1 MDAVRAI
8 LEVPVIQQR
17 SAEWYERRK
26 ARITASEVAAILGQ
40 NPYEGARDVML
51 RKRGLGKPF
60 TGNIATRYGQAHEAA
75 AIAAYCAALG
85 RVSFEVGLI
94 DYEAIHGKGE
104 LSFLAGSPDGI
115 TVLRAKKKAC
125 LRAEP
130 EEAKEAKE
138 TKEAEAEEADEAK
151 EPESGPRVVRVIGP
165 NGDEPRPLVSD
176 AGFFLRGAT
185 PGATLGAT
193 PGATPGA
200 GEQYSEGEKKDAPEP
215 LEPLEPVMLEV
226 KCPFRRAIVPG
237 VIPAHYYAQVQI
249 NMLICGL
256 PHADFVEY
264 RPPPNFELNIVR
276 VTPDHAWIR
285 AAIPRLRAF
294 HESMLVA
301 IQEQEAMEQSGDA
314 AKTVR
319 PITVQG
325 ARL

>member
-1 MDAVRAI
+1 MDAVCAI

-26 ARITASEVAAILGQ
+26 ARITASEAAAILGQ

-115 TVLRAKKKAC
+115 TVLRAKKKFC
-125 LRAEP
+125 AEP
-130 EEAKEAKE
+130 KE
-138 TKEAEAEEADEAK
+138 T
-151 EPESGPRVVRVIGP
+151 ESGPRVVRVIGP

-176 AGFFLRGAT
+176 ARFFLREA
-185 PGATLGAT
+185 AH
-193 PGATPGA
+193 
-200 GEQYSEGEKKDAPEP
+200 SDALDSAESAPA
-215 LEPLEPVMLEV
+215 MLEV

-276 VTPDHAWIR
+276 VTPDHAWLR
-285 AAIPRLRAF
+285 DAIPRLRAF

-301 IQEQEAMEQSGDA
+301 IKEQESKE
-314 AKTVR
+314 
-319 PITVQG
+319 
-325 ARL
+325 

>member
-17 SAEWYERRK
+17 SAEWYEKRK
-26 ARITASEVAAILGQ
+26 ARITASEVAAILGE

-115 TVLRAKKKAC
+115 TVLRAQKKVE
-125 LRAEP
+125 LD
-130 EEAKEAKE
+130 
-138 TKEAEAEEADEAK
+138 TQVQSD
-151 EPESGPRVVRVIGP
+151 GPRVVRVIGP

-176 AGFFLRGAT
+176 AGFFLRGLAE
-185 PGATLGAT
+185 PELAAL
-193 PGATPGA
+193 A
-200 GEQYSEGEKKDAPEP
+200 GRAD
-215 LEPLEPVMLEV
+215 PLEPVMLEV
-226 KCPFRRAIVPG
+226 KCPFRRAIVHG

-256 PHADFVEY
+256 PRADFVEY

-276 VTPDHAWIR
+276 VTPDHAWLR
-285 AAIPRLRAF
+285 AAVPRLRAF
-294 HESMLVA
+294 HDSMLVA
-301 IQEQEAMEQSGDA
+301 CAPCEEQDA
-314 AKTVR
+314 AR
-319 PITVQG
+319 EAP
-325 ARL
+325 

>member
-17 SAEWYERRK
+17 TPEWYERRK
-26 ARITASEVAAILGQ
+26 ARITASEAAAILGQ

-115 TVLRAKKKAC
+115 TVLRAKKKFG
-125 LRAEP
+125 LRAET
-130 EEAKEAKE
+130 EESKEPNEPKE
-138 TKEAEAEEADEAK
+138 T

-176 AGFFLRGAT
+176 ARLFLREA
-185 PGATLGAT
+185 P
-193 PGATPGA
+193 PGATPV
-200 GEQYSEGEKKDAPEP
+200 APHSDSLDSVEANCA
-215 LEPLEPVMLEV
+215 LDPVMLEV

-276 VTPDHAWIR
+276 VTPDHAWLG

-301 IQEQEAMEQSGDA
+301 IQEQEASKGVPEHGN
-314 AKTVR
+314 
-319 PITVQG
+319 
-325 ARL
+325 

>member
-17 SAEWYERRK
+17 SAQWYEKRK
-26 ARITASEVAAILGQ
+26 ERITASEVAAILGE

-115 TVLRAKKKAC
+115 TVIRAQKNAQGAC
-125 LRAEP
+125 G
-130 EEAKEAKE
+130 
-138 TKEAEAEEADEAK
+138 DD
-151 EPESGPRVVRVIGP
+151 GPRVVRVIGP

-176 AGFFLRGAT
+176 AAFFLRGSSLAET
-185 PGATLGAT
+185 AQT
-193 PGATPGA
+193 
-200 GEQYSEGEKKDAPEP
+200 
-215 LEPLEPVMLEV
+215 EPLEPVMLEV
-226 KCPFRRAIVPG
+226 KCPFRRAIVQG

-256 PHADFVEY
+256 PRADFVEY

-276 VTPDHAWIR
+276 VVPDHAWLR

-294 HESMLVA
+294 HESML
-301 IQEQEAMEQSGDA
+301 QESEPPP
-314 AKTVR
+314 KV
-319 PITVQG
+319 
-325 ARL
+325 

>member
-115 TVLRAKKKAC
+115 TVLRAKKKVC
-125 LRAEP
+125 SR
-130 EEAKEAKE
+130 
-138 TKEAEAEEADEAK
+138 EAEEANEAEEAEGAK
-151 EPESGPRVVRVIGP
+151 ESEGGPRVVRVIGP
-165 NGDEPRPLVSD
+165 NGDELCPLVSD

-185 PGATLGAT
+185 PGAT
-193 PGATPGA
+193 PGATHFDSLDFVDPKNCA
-200 GEQYSEGEKKDAPEP
+200 LEP

-294 HESMLVA
+294 HESMLIA
-301 IQEQEAMEQSGDA
+301 IQEQEATEQSGAA
-314 AKTVR
+314 AKRVS
-319 PITVQG
+319 PIPSASVP
-325 ARL
+325 